1 MSTAMPPLESERLII
16 RPLVMED
23 LSAIH
28 QLLDHEAWQT
38 GKSLAE
44 REHWLRWTVMNYIEL
59 ANLYQPPYGERAV
72 VLRSTGD
79 VVGSVG
85 VVQSFGP
92 FALLPSFGGQTT
104 DPNARKF
111 EPALGLFWATRTAH
125 RQKGYTAEAARAVID
140 LLFNDFNLRRVV
152 ATTEYDNLASQ
163 AVMRKLGMSVER
175 NPLAEPV
182 WFQVVGVLY
191 NRTQ

>member
-1 MSTAMPPLESERLII
+1 MSTAMPVLETERLIV

-72 VLRSTGD
+72 ALKSTGE

-85 VVQSFGP
+85 LVQSYGP
-92 FALLPSFGGQTT
+92 FAILPSFGGHTA
-104 DPNARKF
+104 DPEGRKF
-111 EPALGLFWATRTAH
+111 EPAMGLFWATRTGH
-125 RQKGYTAEAARAVID
+125 QKNGYAAEAARAVID
-140 LLFNDFNLRRVV
+140 FLFSDFNLRRVV

-175 NPLAEPV
+175 NPFKEPE

-191 NRTQ
+191 NRA

>member
-1 MSTAMPPLESERLII
+1 MSTAMPTLETERLIL
-16 RPLVMED
+16 RPLVMDD
-23 LSAIH
+23 LPAVH

-72 VLRSTGD
+72 VSKSTGEL
-79 VVGSVG
+79 VGAVG
-85 VVQSFGP
+85 LVQSFGP
-92 FALLPSFGGQTT
+92 YRLLPSFGGHTN
-104 DPNARKF
+104 DPEARQN
-111 EPALGLFWATRTAH
+111 EPAMGLFWATRTAH
-125 RQKGYTAEAARAVID
+125 QKKGYASEAARALIR
-140 LLFNDFNLRRVV
+140 FTFGEMNLRRIV
-152 ATTEYDNLASQ
+152 ATTEYDNYASQ

-175 NPLAEPV
+175 NPFDEPE

-191 NRTQ
+191 NRA

>member
-1 MSTAMPPLESERLII
+1 MSTAMPPLETERLIV

-38 GKSLAE
+38 GKSLTE

-59 ANLYQPPYGERAV
+59 ANLYQPPYGERAI
-72 VLRSTGD
+72 VLKSTGE

-85 VVQSFGP
+85 VVQSYGP
-92 FALLPSFGGQTT
+92 FAVLPSFGGHTA
-104 DPNARKF
+104 DPEARKF
-111 EPALGLFWATRTAH
+111 EPAMGLFWATRTEH
-125 RQKGYTAEAARAVID
+125 QKNGYAAEAARAVID
-140 LLFNDFNLRRVV
+140 FLFSSFNLRRVV

-163 AVMRKLGMSVER
+163 GVMRKLGMSVER
-175 NPLAEPV
+175 NPFPEPV

-191 NRTQ
+191 NHA

>member
-1 MSTAMPPLESERLII
+1 MSTAMPPLETERLIV
-16 RPLVMED
+16 RPLVMDD
-23 LSAIH
+23 LSAVH

-72 VLRSTGD
+72 VLKSTGEL
-79 VVGSVG
+79 VGSVG

-92 FALLPSFGGQTT
+92 FGVLPSFGGKTT
-104 DPNARKF
+104 DSQAHKH
-111 EPALGLFWATRTAH
+111 EPAMGLFWAARSAH
-125 RQKGYTAEAARAVID
+125 RQKGYTTEAARAVID
-140 LLFNDFNLRRVV
+140 FLFSYFNLRRVV

-163 AVMRKLGMSVER
+163 AVMRKLGMSLER
-175 NPLAEPV
+175 NPFLEPV
-182 WFQVVGVLY
+182 WFQVVGVLE
-191 NRTQ
+191 NR